1 MSGESHIESNGP
13 CRQFLTPSRSKL
25 RFAKYQLLPQ
35 VIFNSGNTLRI
46 EQSGQSD
53 DHRGGRELH
62 VSGRVDVCSNK
73 LHALFGQVEI
83 ELTSD
88 DKRLTDVSMIK
99 IDKQSVAIITPFAAD
114 WWDEEGPGPCVTIHI
129 SIYAPFAG
137 ELSALFLNVAN
148 LDVLFTE
155 DLSLFPA
162 NRTTIITTSG
172 NVYAPLTKINPS
184 DRAPYDLRSREICI
198 HTLSGNVDGWFPLHH
213 LLKIGTASGN
223 VFIEVGLGSNVP
235 DSATHAK
242 LSVRTTS
249 GKLVIST
256 PQIFHMTER
265 RISKRQPPIRDYI
278 VKLATLSGNIEAKV
292 VMASHATIRSTIG
305 DIRVDVM
312 PMHFSPRGD
321 GKSHL
326 ETNTR
331 SGRTEAFVLDPR
343 LVHCAD
349 HTSLMTTGF
358 EATNTS
364 FGLATM
370 QSNHQSLSGN
380 IKLHYAKSWTGDF
393 SGETISGK
401 ISVGGRD
408 IKFNSPCPRE
418 AKMSGGSTHEG
429 AASIRMASNSGDL
442 ALYIGEM

>member
-1 MSGESHIESNGP
+1 MSGENHMESNGP
-13 CRQFLTPSRSKL
+13 CRRCLTPSRSKL

-35 VIFNSGNTLRI
+35 VIFNSENTLSI

-53 DHRGGRELH
+53 DLRGGHELH

-83 ELTSD
+83 EIASD
-88 DKRLTDVSMIK
+88 DKRLTAASMIK
-99 IDKQSVAIITPFAAD
+99 IDKQSVAIITPFAAN
-114 WWDEEGPGPCVTIHI
+114 WWDEEGLGPCVTIHI

-172 NVYAPLTKINPS
+172 NVYAPLTRRNPS
-184 DRAPYDLRSREICI
+184 DTVPYDLRSREICI

-223 VFIEVGLGSNVP
+223 VFIEVGLGSNAP
-235 DSATHAK
+235 DSASHAK

-265 RISKRQPPIRDYI
+265 KVSELRPPARDYI
-278 VKLATLSGNIEAKV
+278 VKLVTLSGNIEAKV
-292 VMASHATIRSTIG
+292 VMASRATIRSTTG
-305 DIRVDVM
+305 DIHVDVM
-312 PMHFSPRGD
+312 PMHFSQRGD

-331 SGRTEAFVLDPR
+331 SGRTEVFVLDPR
-343 LVHCAD
+343 LVHRTD
-349 HTSLMTTGF
+349 HTTLMTTGF

-364 FGLATM
+364 FGLATL

-380 IKLHYAKSWTGDF
+380 MKLHYAKSWTGGF

-401 ISVGGRD
+401 ILVRGQD
-408 IKFNSPCPRE
+408 IKITSPCPRE
-418 AKMSGGSTHEG
+418 AKISGASTGEG
-429 AASIRMASNSGDL
+429 AASIRMGSNSGDL

>member
-1 MSGESHIESNGP
+1 MSGESHIGSNSP
-13 CRQFLTPSRSKL
+13 CRQCLTPSRSKL

-35 VIFNSGNTLRI
+35 VIFNSGNTLCI

-83 ELTSD
+83 ELASD
-88 DKRLTDVSMIK
+88 DKRLTAASMIK
-99 IDKQSVAIITPFAAD
+99 IDKQSIAIITPFAAD
-114 WWDEEGPGPCVTIHI
+114 WWDKEGLGPCVTIHI

-162 NRTTIITTSG
+162 NRTTIITASG
-172 NVYAPLTKINPS
+172 NVYAPLTRSNPS
-184 DRAPYDLRSREICI
+184 DTAPYDLRSREICI

-265 RISKRQPPIRDYI
+265 RISRSRPPARAYV
-278 VKLATLSGNIEAKV
+278 VKLVTLSGNIEAKV
-292 VMASHATIRSTIG
+292 VMASRTTIRSTTG

-312 PMHFSPRGD
+312 PMPFSPSRD
-321 GKSHL
+321 GNSHL

-331 SGRTEAFVLDPR
+331 SGRTEVFVLDPR
-343 LVHCAD
+343 LVN

-364 FGLATM
+364 FGLATL
-370 QSNHQSLSGN
+370 QSNHQSHSGN
-380 IKLHYAKSWTGDF
+380 MKLHYAKSWTGDF

-401 ISVGGRD
+401 ILVGGRD

-418 AKMSGGSTHEG
+418 AKMSGGSTGKG
-429 AASIRMASNSGDL
+429 AASIRMGSNSGDL